1 MIQWGR
7 TNYDMFLESIET
19 AGSTASC
26 LKYAPA
32 VPGENPKCLQWSQD
46 SASFTRTDMIT
57 YAKTLGTAMET
68 AGYAYLDK
76 YRATVET
83 LAGLKESDTTIED
96 AADKVEKLRIELE
109 RLKIQLQKQTF
120 ELEVAKKKTTLD
132 AAELDKKIQ
141 DAKVDLEKAKD
152 GNAQQEEIESL
163 RNEIDTAQFNLTTLM
178 KKYDE
183 YKIIANFDGIVT
195 KLDMQVGDSIET
207 NASSSQEQKYIYVE
221 TPDLLEVQLDVDQ
234 VDIVKI
240 KV

>member
-1 MIQWGR
+1 MAKFASVKAEDHIAIEL
-7 TNYDMFLESIET
+7 LEY
-19 AGSTASC
+19 G
-26 LKYAPA
+26 
-32 VPGENPKCLQWSQD
+32 
-46 SASFTRTDMIT
+46 
-57 YAKTLGTAMET
+57 
-68 AGYAYLDK
+68 YLDK
-76 YRATVET
+76 YRDTVET

-221 TPDLLEVQLDVDQ
+221 TPDLLEVELDVDQ